1 MASDDVGLKLCQ
13 QHVIK
18 LDFEIKAV
26 IQVCWILHCSVCFM
40 SLCERLYII
49 VYYLVNL
56 PSSSEK
62 SMWPDRKDLADN

>member
-26 IQVCWILHCSVCFM
+26 IQVCISYNPCFIL
-40 SLCERLYII
+40 LC
-49 VYYLVNL
+49 
-56 PSSSEK
+56 
-62 SMWPDRKDLADN
+62 

>member
-26 IQVCWILHCSVCFM
+26 IQVHCFVQF
-40 SLCERLYII
+40 
-49 VYYLVNL
+49 
-56 PSSSEK
+56 
-62 SMWPDRKDLADN
+62 LAVVVVVFFF

>member
-26 IQVCWILHCSVCFM
+26 IQVCILQ
-40 SLCERLYII
+40 SLLYIT
-49 VYYLVNL
+49 VLN
-56 PSSSEK
+56 
-62 SMWPDRKDLADN
+62 LADCRNEQIPQRC